1 VNKEVT
7 ELLSRAALRVILNPG
22 VVVMSP
28 WRKALATG
36 VLAVLVGCGSN
47 QTDAPEPT
55 EPTFSEPS
63 FEPTDPESTQP
74 EQPRPSIDL
83 ASAPIGGNVEEN
95 GIYRCAEV
103 NWLGR
108 SPIPA
113 GTTIV
118 TGPPHVEPGG
128 VFELDQQGCPAT
140 ARPCPDVQW
149 VAGNFQPCFVGARQ
163 VAAGTDDITLIMP
176 VRATCNTQADCQS
189 LVGDQKGSQI
199 AFSPGDLPSA
209 SPSG

>member
-1 VNKEVT
+1 MN
-7 ELLSRAALRVILNPG
+7 S
-22 VVVMSP
+22 
-28 WRKALATG
+28 WRKTLATG
-36 VLAVLVGCGSN
+36 LLAVLVGCGGN
-47 QTDAPEPT
+47 QPDAPEPT
-55 EPTFSEPS
+55 VPTFSEPS
-63 FEPTDPESTQP
+63 LEPTDPESTK
-74 EQPRPSIDL
+74 PSIDL

-128 VFELDQQGCPAT
+128 VFELDQRGCPDT

-149 VAGNFQPCFVGARQ
+149 VGGNFKPCYVGARQ
-163 VAAGTDDITLIMP
+163 VAIGTDDIALIMP
-176 VRATCNTQADCQS
+176 VRATCNTAADCQS
-189 LVGDQKGSQI
+189 LAGNQKGSQI